1 VTMQE
6 KRRKNA
12 VVLSE
17 ALERGQ
23 PTRLV
28 ERRCEIFV

>member
-6 KRRKNA
+6 KRTKNA

-28 ERRCEIFV
+28 GEIFV